1 MVATPDNSV
10 TVKKSSF
17 NDYLNFVSY
26 NGTIDDVK
34 NYTGEDQTYGC
45 AVNIEG
51 DRITFTFEEDGDIPY
66 SLQGTEEKI
75 KQSLKMDKQGN
86 LSLNCQLFELEGAGD
101 QCTMTM
107 EFNGDSGLKLKSFVR
122 K

>member
-1 MVATPDNSV
+1 MTL
-10 TVKKSSF
+10 K
-17 NDYLNFVSY
+17 
-26 NGTIDDVK
+26 IMR
-34 NYTGEDQTYGC
+34 
-45 AVNIEG
+45 VNIEG

-86 LSLNCQLFELEGAGD
+86 LTLDFQLFEMEGAGD
-101 QCTMTM
+101 QCTMAM
-107 EFNGDSGLKLKSFVR
+107 GFDGNSGLKLKSFVR